1 MTKLEDNLSNIFDIE
16 PKLEENVSNVIVAPE
31 NINSQKNDIES
42 DYNIVKNNIHGLINK
57 GNIAIDNLLN
67 VAKESEHPRAYEVAA
82 NLLKTLAEMNK
93 DLLDIQKKKKDLTG
107 KIETNNNMKI
117 DKAVFVG
124 STDKLIDLI
133 KGKQ

>member
-117 DKAVFVG
+117 INNDKKLCNG
-124 STDKLIDLI
+124 S
-133 KGKQ
+133 